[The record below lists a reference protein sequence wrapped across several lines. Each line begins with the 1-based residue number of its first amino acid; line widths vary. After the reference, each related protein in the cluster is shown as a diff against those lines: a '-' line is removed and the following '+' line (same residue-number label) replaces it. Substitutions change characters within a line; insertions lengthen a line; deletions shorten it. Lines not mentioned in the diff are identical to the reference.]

1 MNDAVNDDAVDGEGV
16 EDGGIRPPR
25 LTVRGLSAGYPG
37 RRVIEG
43 LDLEVAPGRM
53 TMIIGAN
60 ACGKST
66 LLGVLARLRPPLA
79 GHVELDGVDVAAI
92 GRRAYAQNVGLLP
105 QHPTAPDGLSVAEL
119 VSRGRHPHR
128 GVFQRWSATDSA
140 HVDDAM
146 ARTGLSAL
154 ADRPVGDLSGGQRQ
168 RVWIAMAL
176 AQDPQILLLD
186 EPTTFL
192 DLSHQ
197 LEVLD
202 LLRELN
208 RTRGTTIVVVMHE
221 LNLAARYAD
230 ELVVMCEGRIVAQ
243 GDPSAVLTPAVVS
256 EAFAL
261 EALVMPDPL
270 TGTPLVVPVPGGASI
285 GADRNEEDPRGK
297 ENP

>member
-1 MNDAVNDDAVDGEGV
+1 MTSASVTA
-16 EDGGIRPPR
+16 PR
-25 LTVRGLSAGYPG
+25 LAARGLAAGYPG

-43 LDLEVAPGRM
+43 LDLEIAPGKI

-66 LLGVLARLRPPLA
+66 LLGVLARVSSPQGGR
-79 GHVELDGVDVAAI
+79 VELDGTDVAALP
-92 GRRAYAQNVGLLP
+92 RRTFAQTVGLLP
-105 QHPTAPDGLSVAEL
+105 QHPSAPDGLTVAEL

-128 GVFQRWSATDSA
+128 GVFQRWSAADTA
-140 HVDDAM
+140 RVDEAM
-146 ARTGLSAL
+146 RRTGVAEL

-176 AQDPQILLLD
+176 AQDPRILLLD

-197 LEVLD
+197 IEVLD

-208 RTRGTTIVVVMHE
+208 RSDGTTIVVVLHE

-230 ELVVMCEGRIVAQ
+230 ELVVMSHGRIVAH
-243 GDPSAVLTPAVVS
+243 GNAAEVLTPEVIS
-256 EAFAL
+256 EAFSL
-261 EALVMPDPL
+261 DALVIPDPL
-270 TGTPLVVPVPGGASI
+270 TQTPLVVPVPGGSHVV
-285 GADRNEEDPRGK
+285 ADEE
-297 ENP
+297 

>member
-1 MNDAVNDDAVDGEGV
+1 VTTASA
-16 EDGGIRPPR
+16 PR
-25 LTVRGLSAGYPG
+25 LAARNLTAGYPG
-37 RRVIEG
+37 RRVIDG
-43 LDLEVAPGRM
+43 LDLEIAPGRI

-66 LLGVLARLRPPLA
+66 LLGVLARVNNPLN
-79 GHVELDGVDVAAI
+79 GHVELDDVDVASI
-92 GRRAYAQNVGLLP
+92 PRRSFAQTVGLLP
-105 QHPTAPDGLSVAEL
+105 QHPSAPDGLTVAEL

-128 GVFQRWSATDSA
+128 GVFQRWSAADTA
-140 HVDDAM
+140 RVDAAM
-146 ARTGLSAL
+146 TRTGVAEL

-176 AQDPQILLLD
+176 AQNPRILLLD

-197 LEVLD
+197 IEVLD

-208 RTRGTTIVVVMHE
+208 RTDGTTIVVVLHE

-230 ELVVMCEGRIVAQ
+230 ELVVMSEGRIVAH
-243 GDPSAVLTPAVVS
+243 GSAEEVLTTEVVA

-261 EALVMPDPL
+261 DALVIPDPL
-270 TGTPLVVPVPGGASI
+270 TQTPLVIPVPGGSHVAP
-285 GADRNEEDPRGK
+285 DVD
-297 ENP
+297 

>member
-1 MNDAVNDDAVDGEGV
+1 MTATA
-16 EDGGIRPPR
+16 PR
-25 LTVRGLSAGYPG
+25 LAARGLVAGYPG

-43 LDLEVAPGRM
+43 LDLDISPGRI

-66 LLGVLARLRPPLA
+66 LLGVLARVHAPIEGR
-79 GHVELDGVDVAAI
+79 VELDGADARTI
-92 GRRAYAQNVGLLP
+92 PRRTFAQSVGLLP
-105 QHPTAPDGLSVAEL
+105 QHPSAPEGLTVAEL

-128 GVFQRWSATDSA
+128 GVLQRWSAADSA
-140 HVDDAM
+140 SVDAAM
-146 ARTGLSAL
+146 RRTGVSEL

-176 AQDPQILLLD
+176 AQDPRILLLD

-197 LEVLD
+197 IEVLD

-208 RTRGTTIVVVMHE
+208 RTDGTTIVVVLHE

-230 ELVVMCEGRIVAQ
+230 ELVVMSHGRVVAH
-243 GDPSAVLTPAVVS
+243 GSAREVLTAEVVS
-256 EAFAL
+256 EAFSL
-261 EALVMPDPL
+261 DALVIPDPL
-270 TGTPLVVPVPGGASI
+270 TQTPLVVPVPGGSHVV
-285 GADRNEEDPRGK
+285 ADER
-297 ENP
+297 

>member
-1 MNDAVNDDAVDGEGV
+1 MVGT
-16 EDGGIRPPR
+16 PR
-25 LTVRGLSAGYPG
+25 LAARGLDAGYPG

-43 LDLEVAPGRM
+43 LDLEVSPGRI

-66 LLGVLARLRPPLA
+66 LLGVLARLRAPL
-79 GHVELDGVDVAAI
+79 GGLVELGGVDASTLS
-92 GRRAYAQNVGLLP
+92 RRRFAQTVGLLP

-119 VSRGRHPHR
+119 VARGRHPHR
-128 GVFQRWSATDSA
+128 GVFRRWSAADSA
-140 HVDDAM
+140 IVDEAM
-146 ARTGLSAL
+146 ARTGVSEL

-208 RTRGTTIVVVMHE
+208 RTRGTTIVVVLHE

-230 ELVVMCEGRIVAQ
+230 ELIVMSQGRIVAH
-243 GDPSAVLTPAVVS
+243 GAPAAVLTPEVVA
-256 EAFAL
+256 EAFSL
-261 EALVMPDPL
+261 DALVIPDPL
-270 TGTPLVVPVPGGASI
+270 TATPLVIPVPGGAHVH
-285 GADRNEEDPRGK
+285 GDAEQDHAPTVRNEK
-297 ENP
+297 

>member
-1 MNDAVNDDAVDGEGV
+1 MTSPNATDA
-16 EDGGIRPPR
+16 PR
-25 LTVRGLSAGYPG
+25 LVARGLDAGYPG

-43 LDLEVAPGRM
+43 LDLQIAPGRI

-66 LLGVLARLRPPLA
+66 LLGVLARLRAPLA
-79 GHVELDGVDVAAI
+79 GSVELDDVDVNTIARSRFA
-92 GRRAYAQNVGLLP
+92 RTVGLLP
-105 QHPTAPDGLSVAEL
+105 QHPIAPDGLSVAEL

-128 GVFQRWSATDSA
+128 GVFRRWSAADSA

-146 ARTGLSAL
+146 ARTGVSEL

-176 AQDPQILLLD
+176 AQDPKILLLD

-208 RTRGTTIVVVMHE
+208 RTQGTTIVVVLHE

-230 ELVVMCEGRIVAQ
+230 DLIVMSEGRVVAH
-243 GDPSAVLTPAVVS
+243 GRPSDVLTREVVAR
-256 EAFAL
+256 AFAL
-261 EALVMPDPL
+261 DALVIPDPL
-270 TGTPLVVPVPGGASI
+270 TQTPLVIPVPGGAHAR
-285 GADRNEEDPRGK
+285 ADEH
-297 ENP
+297 